1 MKFVS
6 ILPFLLISCLA
17 ETATAT
23 ASAIS
28 CNALLREKQKTPFSD
43 LPVDLLSHYYQET
56 EKMTTP
62 EIVKL
67 NAQTLNDFT
76 SYRPKKVGSLR
87 ASVTYAEATHLLDLM
102 KKELFGPHI
111 DEKYERSDCKTG
123 FCFGRAYLS
132 HRMLK
137 NLKVQTD
144 SIRKFWSVGEMQAK
158 NETVKWQFHVTTVVY
173 VEDKGWMTL
182 DTANEAP
189 VSAAQWFAQN
199 IEESTDGRVRIY
211 VTNALKFGVSLGA
224 YDKYQMGF
232 KSKREDDFY
241 NHYFV
246 DHTRHYFFENPEKL
260 RPASSNSSSAK

>member
-1 MKFVS
+1 M
-6 ILPFLLISCLA
+6 A
-17 ETATAT
+17 EIATAT
-23 ASAIS
+23 ASAVT
-28 CNALLREKQKTPFSD
+28 CKALLREKQKTPFSD

-76 SYRPKKVGSLR
+76 NYHPKKVGSLR
-87 ASVTYAEATHLLDLM
+87 ASVTYAEASHLLDLM
-102 KKELFGPHI
+102 KKELIGPQI

-137 NLKVQTD
+137 NLKVQPD
-144 SIRKFWSVGEMQAK
+144 SMRKFWSVGEMQAK
-158 NETVKWQFHVTTVVY
+158 NETVKWQFHVATVVY
-173 VEDKGWMTL
+173 VENKGWMTL
-182 DTANEAP
+182 DTANDTP
-189 VSAAQWFAQN
+189 VPAAQWFAQN

-260 RPASSNSSSAK
+260 RPASSKASSAK